1 MGQEICAQ
9 FKKITFFLNKQ
20 ICARVGVGIVFITAG
35 SQKWTKTAQ
44 RFEDRTDHTTPLEV
58 PQSLYHVEM

>member
-1 MGQEICAQ
+1 MGG
-9 FKKITFFLNKQ
+9 KKKK
-20 ICARVGVGIVFITAG
+20 VFRTAG

-58 PQSLYHVEM
+58 PQSLYRGDAKHSPVVFWSGIATL